1 MSKKP
6 KKLTVYRINADNTEE
21 VLEVDNTL
29 KNFQNIVGGYIEQ
42 VKLGPGLSMIV
53 DEEGLYKGLPINQKA
68 SRFVPGNTIVGDVFI
83 TSVDMRTADFKSLTE
98 AELEMLKEVVSR

>member
-6 KKLTVYRINADNTEE
+6 KKLTVYRINADNTEKVAE
-21 VLEVDNTL
+21 IADDLVTY
-29 KNFQNIVGGYIEQ
+29 QQIVGGYVEQ
-42 VKLGPGLSMIV
+42 IRLGNGLLMIV
-53 DEEGLYKGLPINQKA
+53 DDEGRLKNKPINMKA

-83 TSVDMRTADFKSLTE
+83 VGDNDGASFESLTE